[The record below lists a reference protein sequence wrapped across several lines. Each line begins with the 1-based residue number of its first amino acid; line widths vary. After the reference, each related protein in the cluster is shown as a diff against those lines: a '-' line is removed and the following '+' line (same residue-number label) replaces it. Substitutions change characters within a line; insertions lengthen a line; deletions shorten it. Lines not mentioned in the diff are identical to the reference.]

1 MTGVAVDE
9 HLPVLVKEV
18 LEGLAPQA
26 GGLYVDATFGRGGHS
41 ARILDAIGPAGRLI
55 AIDRDPQAIA
65 AGQQRFSADPRVEL
79 VHAPFAELADVVAD
93 RAAGQ
98 PVLGVLLD
106 LGVSSPQLDQPE
118 RGFSFSQDGPLDMRM
133 DPTRGLSAAHWLAE
147 ATVTELQRVIAEL
160 GEERYA
166 RRIATAIVRERE
178 QSPILRT
185 RQLAEL
191 VQRVVPRD
199 GKHPA
204 TRTFQAL
211 RMFINDELGQ
221 LRAALTA
228 ALSALAVG
236 GRLVVISFHSLE
248 DRLVKHFM
256 RQYSQVD
263 PVYAGLPIIP
273 AEAEPVLALVGRKC
287 RASEQELAANPRARS
302 AVLRVAEKRRA
313 LPVNMGVMAAR
324 RGA

>member
-1 MTGVAVDE
+1 MDE

-26 GGLYVDATFGRGGHS
+26 AGLYVDATFGRGGHS
-41 ARILDAIGPAGRLI
+41 AQILDAIGPAGRLI
-55 AIDRDPQAIA
+55 AIDRDPDAIA
-65 AGQQRFSADPRVEL
+65 AGRQRFSDDARCEL
-79 VHAPFAELADVVAD
+79 VHAPFSELGTVVAA
-93 RAAGQ
+93 RAAGE

-106 LGVSSPQLDQPE
+106 LGVSSPQLDRPE

-133 DPTRGLSAAHWLAE
+133 DPSSGRSAAQWIAE
-147 ATVTELQRVIAEL
+147 ATATELQRVIAEL
-160 GEERYA
+160 GEERHA
-166 RRIATAIVRERE
+166 RRIANAIVRERE
-178 QSPILRT
+178 QSPIVRT

-221 LRAALTA
+221 LQAALNA
-228 ALSALAVG
+228 ALSVLAVG
-236 GRLVVISFHSLE
+236 GRLAVISFHSLE

-263 PVYAGLPIIP
+263 PVYAGLPMIP
-273 AEAEPVLALVGRKC
+273 VEAEPVLALVGRKR
-287 RASEQELAANPRARS
+287 RAGEAELSVNPRARS

-313 LPVNMGVMAAR
+313 LPSSGRGGV
-324 RGA
+324 

>member
-1 MTGVAVDE
+1 MDE

-41 ARILDAIGPAGRLI
+41 AQILDAIGPAGRLI

-65 AGQQRFSADPRVEL
+65 AGQQRFTGDPRLEL

-93 RAAGQ
+93 RTAGQ
-98 PVLGVLLD
+98 PVLGILLD

-133 DPTRGLSAAHWLAE
+133 DPTTGLSAAQWLAVATE
-147 ATVTELQRVIAEL
+147 AELQRVIAEL

-166 RRIATAIVRERE
+166 RRIANAIVRERE

-204 TRTFQAL
+204 TRSFQAL

-221 LRAALTA
+221 LRAALNA
-228 ALSALAVG
+228 ALAALALG

-256 RQYSQVD
+256 RQHSQVD
-263 PVYAGLPIIP
+263 PVYAGLPVIP
-273 AEAEPVLALVGRKC
+273 VEAEPVLTLVGRKR
-287 RASEQELAANPRARS
+287 RAGESELSVNPRARS
-302 AVLRVAEKRRA
+302 AVLRVAEKRRV
-313 LPVNMGVMAAR
+313 LPINRGVIAAR
-324 RGA
+324 RGV